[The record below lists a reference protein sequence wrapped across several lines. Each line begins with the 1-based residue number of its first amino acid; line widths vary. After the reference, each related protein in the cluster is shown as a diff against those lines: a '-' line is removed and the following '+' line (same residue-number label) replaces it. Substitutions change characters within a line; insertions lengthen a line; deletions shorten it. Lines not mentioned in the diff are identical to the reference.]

1 MLLINTKVT
10 IGNAYIYGEYICY
23 YIFIVV
29 ICLISQFAKKDGN
42 IAAGRHSVINFVNW
56 LRVFNLIFGEK
67 DVMKNRN
74 AEKTVIKGLFRLI
87 KIASMYAMPV
97 FEQWR

>member
-1 MLLINTKVT
+1 MVNMFVI
-10 IGNAYIYGEYICY
+10 IYVCY
-23 YIFIVV
+23 YIFMVV

-56 LRVFNLIFGEK
+56 LRVFFNLIFLSEK
-67 DVMKNRN
+67 DVIMNRN

-87 KIASMYAMPV
+87 KIALMYTVSV
-97 FEQWR
+97 F

>member
-1 MLLINTKVT
+1 FM
-10 IGNAYIYGEYICY
+10 
-23 YIFIVV
+23 VV

-56 LRVFNLIFGEK
+56 LRVFFYLIFLSEK
-67 DVMKNRN
+67 DVMMNRN

-87 KIASMYAMPV
+87 KIASMYTMSV
-97 FEQWR
+97 F

>member
-23 YIFIVV
+23 YIFIIFMVV
-29 ICLISQFAKKDGN
+29 ICFISQFAKKDGN

-56 LRVFNLIFGEK
+56 LRVFLI
-67 DVMKNRN
+67 
-74 AEKTVIKGLFRLI
+74 
-87 KIASMYAMPV
+87 
-97 FEQWR
+97 

>member
-1 MLLINTKVT
+1 
-10 IGNAYIYGEYICY
+10 YIYGEYVCC
-23 YIFIVV
+23 YIFMTI

-56 LRVFNLIFGEK
+56 LRVFFYLIFLSEK
-67 DVMKNRN
+67 DVMMNRN

-87 KIASMYAMPV
+87 KIASMYTMSV
-97 FEQWR
+97 F

>member
-10 IGNAYIYGEYICY
+10 IGNAYIYGEYVCC
-23 YIFIVV
+23 YIFMTM

-56 LRVFNLIFGEK
+56 LRVFFYLIFLSEK
-67 DVMKNRN
+67 DVMMNRN

-87 KIASMYAMPV
+87 KIASMYTMSV
-97 FEQWR
+97 F